1 MLFSVINNN
10 RKQEM
15 TEAFKLFRTYHWNVS
30 DKRKIQVWRPVSN
43 KTHDQAWRLI
53 FFHKE
58 TGYGTSMGGVQ
69 NHYWKRRFKNTS
81 ITTLN

>member
-15 TEAFKLFRTYHWNVS
+15 TEAFKLFQTYHWNVS

-43 KTHDQAWRLI
+43 KTHDQAWQL
-53 FFHKE
+53 
-58 TGYGTSMGGVQ
+58 
-69 NHYWKRRFKNTS
+69 
-81 ITTLN
+81 